1 MSLKKEVSPA
11 TAIAVI
17 VVVVL
22 IAGFFLYRA
31 FVGNRPS
38 TTPSQMGLKVNELV
52 NRTGGDARLLTPEE
66 RKLVAEAIQR
76 RVIPTG
82 IFRNLEM
89 PQPHPNP

>member
-1 MSLKKEVSPA
+1 MNMKKEVSPA

-17 VVVVL
+17 VIVVL
-22 IAGFFLYRA
+22 VAGFFLYRA

-38 TTPSQMGLKVNELV
+38 EKPSQFGLQVNELV

-66 RKLVAEAIQR
+66 RKLVIEAIQK
-76 RVIPTG
+76 RVIPPG

-89 PQPHPNP
+89 TQGTPAN